1 MGELTTL
8 LVTTGVTTPHKN
20 VTTPHKNVTTP
31 ATTGDHGR
39 PQGTTS
45 KPPLDH
51 TP

>member
-20 VTTPHKNVTTP
+20 VTTP

-39 PQGTTS
+39 LQGTTP